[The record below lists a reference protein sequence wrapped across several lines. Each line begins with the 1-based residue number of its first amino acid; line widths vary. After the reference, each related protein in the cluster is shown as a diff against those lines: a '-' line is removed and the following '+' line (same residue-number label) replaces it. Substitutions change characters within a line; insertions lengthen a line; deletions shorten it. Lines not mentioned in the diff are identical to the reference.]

1 MLKPIRHMYFLAL
14 SIPNQAL
21 SFIGTGNDGSTLI
34 IYDENIKMNLLYSFL
49 LDNNIEINY
58 V

>member
-1 MLKPIRHMYFLAL
+1 MYFLAL